1 MSNNENYVYIEYDE
15 KTNSDKY
22 FIGGIHEFSIQFNK
36 NTNGY
41 IREHLEDFIRDED
54 NILKLNWE
62 GFNTLITNDFVKHL
76 TSQNE
81 FLIKSNRNLKE
92 RIELLEELKNDK
104 FFYAMYALKTA
115 RERSA
120 MVFSA
125 ATSLK
130 LAVNSSGSAIFP
142 LYITV
147 RM

>member
-22 FIGGIHEFSIQFNK
+22 FIGGIHEFSIQFNE

-41 IREHLEDFIRDED
+41 IREHLEDFIRDKD

-92 RIELLEELKNDK
+92 RIELLENEVCILEHHIAEL
-104 FFYAMYALKTA
+104 
-115 RERSA
+115 E
-120 MVFSA
+120 
-125 ATSLK
+125 
-130 LAVNSSGSAIFP
+130 SGG
-142 LYITV
+142 V
-147 RM
+147 EE